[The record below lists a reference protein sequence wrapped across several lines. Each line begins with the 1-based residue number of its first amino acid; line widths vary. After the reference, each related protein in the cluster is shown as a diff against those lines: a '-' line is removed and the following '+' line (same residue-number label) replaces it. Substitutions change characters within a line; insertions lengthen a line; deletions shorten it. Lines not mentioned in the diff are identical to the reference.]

1 MSLTEVQCCVSVSH
15 LCRCSSSSGR
25 GPIHSNGRLSSFL
38 LTHTS
43 YTHTQPQTHLPPVR
57 PTRSLTSSSACSW
70 AECEFQEFRVLTA
83 QIQQRERV
91 LVMWEEEMGEE
102 HILCLS
108 LRQSCSV
115 SPSTSP
121 PHALRLKGIRVPVNY
136 LSGHLPRCGGQDC
149 TKTRE
154 CV

>member
-15 LCRCSSSSGR
+15 LCRCSSSSSGR

-108 LRQSCSV
+108 LSDKVVQFL
-115 SPSTSP
+115 PLP
-121 PHALRLKGIRVPVNY
+121 P
-136 LSGHLPRCGGQDC
+136 LP
-149 TKTRE
+149 TRFGSKE
-154 CV
+154 YESLLII